1 MPWGWQPRIGYSW
14 RCYKSRT
21 GETDVGDV
29 QSPRARDRLRMGERR
44 GEADEPRLLVDRRR
58 LNGRD
63 LVAPERLAY
72 DVEAARE
79 CGIAKGLI
87 LIVRVRGAND
97 RNQRLLRIGEFRLR
111 L

>member
-1 MPWGWQPRIGYSW
+1 
-14 RCYKSRT
+14 
-21 GETDVGDV
+21 
-29 QSPRARDRLRMGERR
+29 MGERR

-63 LVAPERLAY
+63 LVAPERLAC

-87 LIVRVRGAND
+87 LIVRVRG
-97 RNQRLLRIGEFRLR
+97 E
-111 L
+111 